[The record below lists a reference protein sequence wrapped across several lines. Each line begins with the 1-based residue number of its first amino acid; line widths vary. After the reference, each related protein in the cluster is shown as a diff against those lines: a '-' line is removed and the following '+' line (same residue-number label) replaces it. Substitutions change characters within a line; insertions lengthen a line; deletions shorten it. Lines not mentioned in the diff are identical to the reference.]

1 MNCIWAGVAIAIA
14 GLAWFL
20 TTAASDPDTAVTW
33 PGLQLAAT
41 LPFVFYGVLI
51 ALFAP
56 ESARWQLS
64 VGRTDRAEAGL
75 RDHYRLNNRGQELPR
90 DHVWPW
96 LSRARSVPQDDGGSL
111 APASDGLKQA
121 APGVPAVATPQ
132 ELQQLDRHVRS
143 VWTPQLLCHA
153 SVLFLCWFTATLTY
167 YGLGFSAGDM
177 AVRTELVKLVEVHL
191 E

>member
-1 MNCIWAGVAIAIA
+1 MNCIWAGTAIAIA

-20 TTAASDPDTAVTW
+20 TTTASDPDTAVTW

-41 LPFVFYGVLI
+41 LPFVLHGVLI

-64 VGRTDRAEAGL
+64 VGRTDRAEEGL
-75 RDHYRLNNRGQELPR
+75 RDHYRLNNQGQELPR

-96 LSRARSVPQDDGGSL
+96 LSRARGAPEGDGGLVASS
-111 APASDGLKQA
+111 SDGLKPPDA
-121 APGVPAVATPQ
+121 SGVPVVATTQ

-143 VWTPQLLCHA
+143 VLTPQLMCHA

-177 AVRTELVKLVEVHL
+177 AVRTKLGQT
-191 E
+191 